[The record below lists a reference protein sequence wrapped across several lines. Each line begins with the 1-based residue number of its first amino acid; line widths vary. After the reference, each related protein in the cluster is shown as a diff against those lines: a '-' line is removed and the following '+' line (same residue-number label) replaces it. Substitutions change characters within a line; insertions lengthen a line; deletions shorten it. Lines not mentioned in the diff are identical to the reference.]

1 MDELLYLVHRFP
13 YPPNKGDKIR
23 SYHLLKHLSQS
34 YRIHLGTFIDDEK
47 DLEYFDTVK
56 ALCDET
62 CLVNLRPAFAR
73 LRGLYGLIS
82 NQPLTLP
89 YYADRQL
96 QEWVNSVLE
105 RRPIKNIL
113 IFSSAMAQYVTHAHR
128 RRRVIDFVDIDS
140 DKWKQYAATARW
152 PMNWIYGRESRLLLG
167 YERQIAQEFDSA
179 TFVSEAEASLF
190 RQLAP
195 EAASKV
201 SHFNNGVD
209 SDYFSPANNY
219 ANPYPPGITPLV
231 FTGAMDYW
239 ANADAVEWF
248 SRRVLPL
255 INTHLPEVKFYIV
268 GARPTPAVRSL
279 TALPGVVVTGSVPD
293 VRPYLAHSELAVA
306 PLRIARGVQNKVLE
320 AMAMEKAVVASSQA
334 AEGISAVRGHELL
347 VADDE
352 SAFSNRIVEL
362 LRAEPELKRAIG
374 QAARARVLASYN
386 WEKNLA
392 RIAALLTHTQAPRT
406 TVGLPG
412 YLQHDLQSSG
422 DRVA

>member
-105 RRPIKNIL
+105 RRPIKSIL
-113 IFSSAMAQYVTHAHR
+113 IFSSAMAQYVSHAHR

-320 AMAMEKAVVASSQA
+320 AMAMEKAVIASSQA
-334 AEGISAVRGHELL
+334 AEGIFAVRGHELL

-352 SAFSNRIVEL
+352 SEFSNRIVEL

-386 WEKNLA
+386 WEQNLA